1 MNLYNISFNNLR
13 RRKAKMVFTVLG
25 LAIAIS
31 TVVTLIT
38 VSKAMNAEIAERLD
52 EYGAN
57 IVIVPKSDDLSLT
70 YGGMAVSGISL
81 GAHKI
86 YEKDTDRIQ
95 GIKNRDNIK
104 IIAPK
109 LLNAATIVQRN
120 VLVVGVR
127 FDDELALKKWWRLTG
142 RRPGVNHE
150 AIIGSE
156 VRVKLQLGLQQ
167 SFDLRGETF
176 VVAGIL
182 EPTGSQD
189 DGIVFID
196 LKQAQR
202 IFGKPGE
209 LSLIEVAALCYDCPI
224 EEIVRQTSEKLPEA
238 RVMAIRQTIESKM
251 EAMHRFEHFS
261 YGISIVVLLVAALIV
276 TTTMTASVNERT
288 REIGVF
294 RAIGFRQT
302 HIMKIILSEAFL
314 TCLIAGAVGYFVGV
328 GAARIV
334 SPLLLMNGGESS
346 PLMNYPLL
354 GGSLALAVFIGIL
367 ASIYP
372 AFKASRLDPTLA
384 LRALLIPFTS

>member
-13 RRKAKMVFTVLG
+13 RRKAKMLFSVLG

-38 VSKAMNAEIAERLD
+38 VSKAMNAEIAARLD

-57 IVIVPKSDDLSLT
+57 IVIVPRSDDLSLT

-86 YEKDTDRIQ
+86 YEKDTKGIQ
-95 GIKNRDNIK
+95 SIKNRDNIK

-109 LLNAATIVQRN
+109 LLNAAAIVQRN

-127 FDDELALKKWWRLTG
+127 FSDELALKKWWRLEGG
-142 RRPGVNHE
+142 RPADKHE

-156 VRVKLQLGLQQ
+156 VKEKLQLGLHQ
-167 SFDLRGETF
+167 SFDIKGERFT
-176 VVAGIL
+176 VAGIL

-189 DGIVFID
+189 DGIVFIN
-196 LKQAQR
+196 LKEAQR

-209 LSLIEVAALCYDCPI
+209 LSLIEIASLCYDCPI

-238 RVMAIRQTIESKM
+238 KVMAVRQTIESRM

-261 YGISIVVLLVAALIV
+261 YGVSIVVLLVAALIV
-276 TTTMTASVNERT
+276 ATTMTASVNERT

-302 HIMKIILSEAFL
+302 HVMKIILTEALL
-314 TCLIAGAVGYFVGV
+314 TCLVAGTVGYLVGL
-328 GAARIV
+328 GAARIL
-334 SPLLLMNGGESS
+334 SPLLMMNGGDGAMV
-346 PLMNYPLL
+346 MNYPLL
-354 GGSLALAVFIGIL
+354 GASLALAVFIGMC
-367 ASIYP
+367 ASVYP
-372 AFKASRLDPTLA
+372 AFKASRLDPTVA
-384 LRALLIPFTS
+384 LRAL

>member
-13 RRKAKMVFTVLG
+13 RRKAKMVFLVLG

-38 VSKAMNAEIAERLD
+38 VSKSMNAEIAARLD

-86 YEKDTDRIQ
+86 YEKDAEGIQ
-95 GIKNRDNIK
+95 SIKNRDNIK

-109 LLNAATIVQRN
+109 LLNAAAIVQRN

-127 FDDELALKKWWRLTG
+127 FNEELALKKWWRLTG
-142 RRPGVNHE
+142 GRPAVKHE

-156 VRVKLQLGLQQ
+156 VKEKLQLALKQ
-167 SFDLRGETF
+167 SFQIKGERF

-196 LKQAQR
+196 LKEAQR
-202 IFGKPGE
+202 IFERQGE
-209 LSLIEVAALCYDCPI
+209 LSLIKVAALCYDCPI
-224 EEIVRQTSEKLPEA
+224 EEIVRQTSDKLPEA
-238 RVMAIRQTIESKM
+238 KVMAIRQTIESKM

-276 TTTMTASVNERT
+276 ATTMTASVNERT

-302 HIMKIILSEAFL
+302 HIMKIILTEAFL
-314 TCLIAGAVGYFVGV
+314 TCLISGAAGYFIGL

-334 SPLLLMNGGESS
+334 SPLLMMKGGDGVSM
-346 PLMNYPLL
+346 MNYPLL
-354 GGSLALAVFIGIL
+354 GGSLALAVFIGIC

-372 AFKASRLDPTLA
+372 AFKASRLDPSVA
-384 LRALLIPFTS
+384 LKAL

>member
-384 LRALLIPFTS
+384 LRAL

>member
-13 RRKAKMVFTVLG
+13 RRKVKMVFAILG

-38 VSKAMNAEIAERLD
+38 VSRAMNAEIATRLD

-81 GAHKI
+81 GAHKL
-86 YEKDTDRIQ
+86 YEKDTEGIRS
-95 GIKNRDNIK
+95 IKNRENIK

-109 LLNAATIVQRN
+109 LLNAAAIVQRN

-127 FDDELALKKWWRLTG
+127 FSEELELKKWWRLTG
-142 RRPGVNHE
+142 GKPAEKRE

-156 VRVKLQLGLQQ
+156 VREKLQLGLNQ
-167 SFDLRGETF
+167 SFDIKGERF
-176 VVAGIL
+176 AVAGIL

-196 LKQAQR
+196 LKEAQR
-202 IFGKPGE
+202 IFGKPDE
-209 LSLIEVAALCYDCPI
+209 LSLIEVAARCYDCPI

-238 RVMAIRQTIESKM
+238 KVMAIRQTIESKM

-261 YGISIVVLLVAALIV
+261 YGISTVVLLVAAFIV
-276 TTTMTASVNERT
+276 ATTMTASVNERT

-294 RAIGFRQT
+294 RAIGYRQK
-302 HIMKIILSEAFL
+302 HVMKVILTESFL
-314 TCLIAGAVGYFVGV
+314 TSLAAGLTGYFVGLGV
-328 GAARIV
+328 SKIV
-334 SPLLLMNGGESS
+334 TPLLTMNGSDGSMMDS
-346 PLMNYPLL
+346 TLF
-354 GGSLALAVFIGIL
+354 GFSLAIAVFIGL
-367 ASIYP
+367 ASSIYP
-372 AFKASRLDPTLA
+372 AFKAARLDPAVA
-384 LRALLIPFTS
+384 LKAL